1 MDGKIAQAEN
11 GNPSSA
17 KQSFAGKQPK
27 EADMVLG
34 WQDFVVIGIIVW
46 ALLDGRR

>member
-1 MDGKIAQAEN
+1 MDRSRHSTQTE
-11 GNPSSA
+11 
-17 KQSFAGKQPK
+17 
-27 EADMVLG
+27 ETMVLG